1 MEGNSSLSL
10 NASDAT
16 FSNVTSHPPDGVLGS
31 KGGLTLNVM
40 SAAKVTLIIKCT
52 VLLAVAAI
60 GAFGNTLTFFAIRT
74 TPSLWTKSN
83 MLIGNQ
89 VVANAYICGI
99 QLPLF
104 IVIQLYVY
112 VFSQQ
117 PCSYQH
123 LVAVIFAI
131 TKMGPHVCM
140 FNLIPVAVDRYIAIV
155 HPFFYEARVTE
166 TTIKIFIFAAWFYSV
181 LVVAAFFVWFKYIDW
196 SSCTVPYSVRMNAA
210 FDTVVY
216 LSVSVTMVFVYGTIL
231 RIAMAQRR
239 KVRAVERWQDSVAD
253 KVTRDPQ
260 SRRVNFG
267 EGEQARETSQRQRR
281 EFKAAWLTAALLFS
295 VIVMWMPH
303 HIARLLQASG
313 NTQVY
318 TQNLQD
324 IGLALGLVNA
334 STDWIIYG
342 VMNTQFR
349 NAFTRILRIK
359 IDQRDAT

>member
-1 MEGNSSLSL
+1 
-10 NASDAT
+10 
-16 FSNVTSHPPDGVLGS
+16 
-31 KGGLTLNVM
+31 M

-99 QLPLF
+99 QLPMF
-104 IVIQLYVY
+104 IVTQLFVY
-112 VFSQQ
+112 VFSHQ

-123 LVAVIFAI
+123 LVAVIFAV

-155 HPFFYEARVTE
+155 YPFFYEAHVTE
-166 TTIKIFIFAAWFYSV
+166 TTIRVFIFAGWFYSV
-181 LVVAAFFVWFKYIDW
+181 LVVAVFFVWFKYIDW
-196 SSCTVPYSVRMNAA
+196 SSCSVPFSVRMNAA
-210 FDTVVY
+210 FDTIVY

-231 RIAMAQRR
+231 RIAIAQRR

-253 KVTRDPQ
+253 KVSRHPQ
-260 SRRVNFG
+260 SRPVNSG
-267 EGEQARETSQRQRR
+267 EAELELARETSQRQRR

-313 NTQVY
+313 NTEVY

-349 NAFTRILRIK
+349 KAFARILRIK
-359 IDQRDAT
+359 IVQQDAS